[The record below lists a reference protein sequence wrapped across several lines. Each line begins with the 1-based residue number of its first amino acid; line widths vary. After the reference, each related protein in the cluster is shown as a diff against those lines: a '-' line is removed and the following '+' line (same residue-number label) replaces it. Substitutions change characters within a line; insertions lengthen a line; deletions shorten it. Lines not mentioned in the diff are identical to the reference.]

1 MGKLI
6 IAKEEIKSI
15 RGMYGLNEQTESIS
29 VSIVGEQPYPNGTD
43 WDSVH
48 GILGSK
54 KISDDLEERVGEKL
68 KQGSY
73 RITDVKVSS
82 YLKGNKIITDG
93 AVTLVSDTN
102 NPDIA
107 FTTRGSIGDNYVQRH
122 DNQVNGLVDRLSN
135 YYKGTARQFGPFI
148 IEVKGTKFKY
158 KQSFFA
164 ISKNSNPSKT
174 TGEATLEKFKTWIKT
189 NWVDST
195 TKKSQL
201 TGNEMYTKEGNI
213 YVVYVKGKGK
223 YKYRYDGIT
232 FTYVTPE

>member
-6 IAKEEIKSI
+6 IAEEEMKSI
-15 RGMYGLNEQTESIS
+15 RGMYGLNEQSSEI
-29 VSIVGEQPYPNGTD
+29 VSIQGEQSYPNGTD

-174 TGEATLEKFKTWIKT
+174 TVEPTLEKFKTWVKT
-189 NWVDST
+189 DW
-195 TKKSQL
+195 
-201 TGNEMYTKEGNI
+201 GNEYVGNEVFSMDEKY
-213 YVVYVKGKGK
+213 YVVNDGKQLFYYIYNGT
-223 YKYRYDGIT
+223 T
-232 FTYVTPE
+232 FEHKN